1 MIRQRDQRVVRSR
14 GKLAKRGAGE
24 LGEASDDVGGV
35 QFQNVKIDIGGN
47 GLSVPLSSAN
57 PLPVSVT
64 SANTTVTDGRT
75 VVTTA
80 TTRVPLASSTACKE
94 VIITAET
101 DNTGIVVVG
110 AAATELGISL
120 RWEGEGAGSKGYDAT
135 GRCIVAVDP
144 RYFRPTE
151 VESLLGDATKAREK
165 LGWTPKITFAEL
177 VSEMVREDL
186 NSAERDELSTKHGYK
201 SMDYHE

>member
-1 MIRQRDQRVVRSR
+1 MADNVNIN
-14 GKLAKRGAGE
+14 
-24 LGEASDDVGGV
+24 ASSGTANIATDDVGGV
-35 QFQNVKIDIGGN
+35 QFQNVKIDVGGN
-47 GLSVPLSSAN
+47 GLSVPLSSSN

-110 AAATELGISL
+110 AAATVVAALATRRGIPL
-120 RWEGEGAGSKGYDAT
+120 NAGDS
-135 GRCIVAVDP
+135 IVLQTDNLADIGLDSTV
-144 RYFRPTE
+144 
-151 VESLLGDATKAREK
+151 SGD
-165 LGWTPKITFAEL
+165 GVTFIAF
-177 VSEMVREDL
+177 
-186 NSAERDELSTKHGYK
+186 A
-201 SMDYHE
+201 

>member
-1 MIRQRDQRVVRSR
+1 M
-14 GKLAKRGAGE
+14 
-24 LGEASDDVGGV
+24 ASDDVGGV

-110 AAATELGISL
+110 AAATVVAALATRRGIPL
-120 RWEGEGAGSKGYDAT
+120 NAGDS
-135 GRCIVAVDP
+135 IVLQTDNLADIGLDS
-144 RYFRPTE
+144 T
-151 VESLLGDATKAREK
+151 
-165 LGWTPKITFAEL
+165 
-177 VSEMVREDL
+177 VSTDGVTYVAF
-186 NSAERDELSTKHGYK
+186 S
-201 SMDYHE
+201 

>member
-1 MIRQRDQRVVRSR
+1 MADNVTINASSGTANV
-14 GKLAKRGAGE
+14 
-24 LGEASDDVGGV
+24 ASDDVGGV
-35 QFQNVKIDIGGN
+35 QFQNVKIDVGGN
-47 GLSVPLSSAN
+47 GLSVPLSSSN

-110 AAATELGISL
+110 AAATVVAALATRRGIPL
-120 RWEGEGAGSKGYDAT
+120 NAGDS
-135 GRCIVAVDP
+135 IVLQTDNLADIGLDS
-144 RYFRPTE
+144 T
-151 VESLLGDATKAREK
+151 
-165 LGWTPKITFAEL
+165 
-177 VSEMVREDL
+177 VSTDGVTYVAF
-186 NSAERDELSTKHGYK
+186 S
-201 SMDYHE
+201 